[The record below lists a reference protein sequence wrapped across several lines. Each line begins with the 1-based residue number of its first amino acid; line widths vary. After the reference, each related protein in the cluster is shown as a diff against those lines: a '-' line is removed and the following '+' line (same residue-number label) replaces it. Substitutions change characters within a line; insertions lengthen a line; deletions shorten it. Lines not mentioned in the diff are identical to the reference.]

1 MGRKPHYGE
10 GSVFE
15 RKDGR
20 WEAIVPNFSGT
31 GKRKSFYGK
40 TKTEARKKRDEALA
54 KLARGEYVDVS
65 KMKIGEYLEYWL
77 ENHAATVKLTSTQ
90 LYRSMIKVHCIPH
103 LEHIP
108 LQKLT
113 TQDVQHMC
121 TEMSKQGLAPRTV
134 DKAHTVL
141 SQALSDAV
149 DLGKI
154 AKNPCLHVKLPRAEK
169 REPIILDEEQAR
181 RLIQAAREA
190 QSEKR
195 YIGTIVLLLIST
207 GMRIGELLA
216 LHWSQIDFEKKEL
229 RIAATVSYDQTARIL
244 LETGPK
250 SDTSHRTLPL
260 PKNVFAKENL
270 ASQFGESS
278 QHESTESHMDE
289 CLAGIAATLKVA

>member
-1 MGRKPHYGE
+1 
-10 GSVFE
+10 
-15 RKDGR
+15 
-20 WEAIVPNFSGT
+20 
-31 GKRKSFYGK
+31 
-40 TKTEARKKRDEALA
+40 
-54 KLARGEYVDVS
+54 
-65 KMKIGEYLEYWL
+65 
-77 ENHAATVKLTSTQ
+77 
-90 LYRSMIKVHCIPH
+90 
-103 LEHIP
+103 
-108 LQKLT
+108 
-113 TQDVQHMC
+113 MC

-154 AKNPCLHVKLPRAEK
+154 AKNPCMHVKLPRAEK

-260 PKNVFAKENL
+260 PNL
-270 ASQFGESS
+270 AIEALSAHRLNQIEQRLEATKWVESDLIFANPR
-278 QHESTESHMDE
+278 TESGHMWDSTVRAHFYAFLIKE
-289 CLAGIAATLKVA
+289 CDLPAKRANGIVPHDLRHNVATALLAAGVPMKTVSEMPGHSDIKVTVNICGHVTEKMQRAASNEIDRIYGQG